1 MSSPICAA
9 SESAV
14 PESVAIGRGGLA
26 APPVAYGAAALG
38 NLYQALGEEDWPQIV
53 RAAWAGGVRYFDVA
67 PHYGLGLAERRLG
80 ESLRALPRE
89 ELVVST
95 KVGRLLVPQ
104 DAAGRTDID
113 NLFDVPAD
121 HRRVRDYS
129 RDGVL
134 RSIEESLERLGLDRI
149 DIALVHD
156 PDDHERE
163 ALDGAFPA
171 LSELR
176 DQGVIRSFG
185 AGMNHSAMLARFV
198 RETDADVMMIAG
210 RWTLLDQSAADDL
223 LPAADDRDVT
233 VLAAAV
239 FNSGILATDAPRHG
253 STFDYGPAD
262 HAVVER
268 AQAIARIAH
277 RHDRTLPELAA
288 QYPLTHPAVAAVV
301 MGGASAEQVARNSG
315 LVARPVG
322 GEVWDE
328 LREQGLISR
337 ETVPAR
343 QAMGREG
350 HPVR

>member
-1 MSSPICAA
+1 M
-9 SESAV
+9 SAV
-14 PESVAIGRGGLA
+14 VSFGSQPVAIGRAGLS
-26 APPVAYGAAALG
+26 APPIAYGAAALG
-38 NLYQALGEEDWPQIV
+38 NLYQALGEEDWPTIV
-53 RAAWAGGVRYFDVA
+53 PAAWAGGVRYFDVA

-80 ESLRALPRE
+80 EGLRDLPRDE
-89 ELVVST
+89 IIVST

-104 DAAGRTDID
+104 DAGGRTDRE

-134 RSIEESLERLGLDRI
+134 RSIEQSLERLGLDRI

-156 PDDHERE
+156 PDDHERD

-185 AGMNHSAMLARFV
+185 AGMNQSGMLSRFV

-210 RWTLLDQSAADDL
+210 RWTLLDQSAAADL
-223 LPAADDRDVT
+223 LPAADERDVT

-239 FNSGILATDAPRHG
+239 FNSGILATDAPG
-253 STFDYGPAD
+253 QDSTFDYGPAGRS
-262 HAVVER
+262 VVER
-268 AQAIARIAH
+268 AQAIARVAH
-277 RHDRTLPELAA
+277 RHGRTLPELAA
-288 QYPLTHPAVAAVV
+288 QYPLTHPSVGVVV
-301 MGGASAEQVARNSG
+301 MGGASAEQVERNSG
-315 LVARPVG
+315 LVARHVG
-322 GEVWDE
+322 TEVWGE
-328 LREQGLISR
+328 LRERGLISH
-337 ETVPAR
+337 EVAPAR
-343 QAMGREG
+343 QAVGREG

>member
-1 MSSPICAA
+1 MSTPVG
-9 SESAV
+9 AV
-14 PESVAIGRGGLA
+14 AEPVALGRAGLS
-26 APPVAYGAAALG
+26 APPIAYGAAALG
-38 NLYQALGEEDWPQIV
+38 NLYRALDDDEWPRIV
-53 RAAWAGGVRYFDVA
+53 PAAWAGGVRYFDVA

-80 ESLRALPRE
+80 ESLRALPRDE
-89 ELVVST
+89 FIVST

-134 RSIEESLERLGLDRI
+134 RSIEESLERLGLDRL

-163 ALDGAFPA
+163 ALEGAFPA

-185 AGMNHSAMLARFV
+185 AGMNQSASLTRFV
-198 RETDADVMMIAG
+198 RETDADVMMVAG

-223 LPAADDRDVT
+223 LPLADEREVT

-239 FNSGILATDAPRHG
+239 FNSGILATDAPG
-253 STFDYGPAD
+253 QGATFDYGAAD
-262 HAVVER
+262 PSIIER
-268 AQAIARIAH
+268 ARAIARVAH

-301 MGGASAEQVARNSG
+301 MGGASAEQVGRNSG
-315 LVARPVG
+315 LVARVVG
-322 GEVWDE
+322 DEVWDE
-328 LREQGLISR
+328 LRELALISP
-337 ETVPAR
+337 EAAPAR
-343 QAMGREG
+343 QSDGREG

>member
-1 MSSPICAA
+1 MSST
-9 SESAV
+9 V
-14 PESVAIGRGGLA
+14 SVGSRPVKIGRAGLS
-26 APPVAYGAAALG
+26 APPAAYGAAALG
-38 NLYQALGEEDWPQIV
+38 NLYQALDEREWPEIV
-53 RAAWAGGVRYFDVA
+53 PAAWAGGVRYFDVA

-80 ESLRALPRE
+80 ESLRELPRDE
-89 ELVVST
+89 YIVST

-134 RSIEESLERLGLDRI
+134 RAVEQSLDRLGLDRI

-163 ALDGAFPA
+163 ALEGAFPA

-185 AGMNHSAMLARFV
+185 AGMNQSAMLARFV
-198 RETDADVMMIAG
+198 RETDADVMMVAG
-210 RWTLLDQSAADDL
+210 RWTLLDRSAADDL
-223 LPAADDRDVT
+223 LPLAGEHGVT

-239 FNSGILATDAPRHG
+239 FNSGILATDAPG
-253 STFDYGPAD
+253 QVATFDYGPAD
-262 HAVVER
+262 RAIIER
-268 AQAIARIAH
+268 AQAIARVAH
-277 RHDRTLPELAA
+277 RHGTTLPELAA

-322 GEVWDE
+322 DAAWRE
-328 LREQGLISR
+328 LRDRGLI
-337 ETVPAR
+337 
-343 QAMGREG
+343 GREG
-350 HPVR
+350 HPLR

>member
-1 MSSPICAA
+1 MSTVSLGA
-9 SESAV
+9 
-14 PESVAIGRGGLA
+14 ESVAIGRGGLV
-26 APPVAYGAAALG
+26 APPIGYGAAALG
-38 NLYQALGEEDWPQIV
+38 NLYQALGEREWPEIV
-53 RAAWAGGVRYFDVA
+53 PAAWAGGVRYFDVA

-80 ESLRALPRE
+80 ESLRQLPRDE
-89 ELVVST
+89 YVVST

-121 HRRVRDYS
+121 HCRVRDYS

-134 RSIEESLERLGLDRI
+134 RSIEQSLVRLGLDRI

-176 DQGVIRSFG
+176 DQGVIASFG
-185 AGMNHSAMLARFV
+185 AGMNQSAMLSRFV

-223 LPAADDRDVT
+223 LPIAVQRGVT

-239 FNSGILATDAPRHG
+239 FNSGILATDAPG
-253 STFDYGPAD
+253 QGATFDYGPAD
-262 HAVVER
+262 RATVER
-268 AQAIARIAH
+268 ARAMAQVAH
-277 RHDRTLPELAA
+277 RHGSTLPELAA

-315 LVARPVG
+315 LVTRAVG
-322 GEVWDE
+322 TEVWDD

-337 ETVPAR
+337 SAAPAR
-343 QAMGREG
+343 QGQGREG

>member
-1 MSSPICAA
+1 MSIPVSVGAR
-9 SESAV
+9 SA
-14 PESVAIGRGGLA
+14 PMRTAIGRGGLS
-26 APPVAYGAAALG
+26 APPVGYGAAALG
-38 NLYQALGEEDWPQIV
+38 NLYQALREDEWPYV
-53 RAAWAGGVRYFDVA
+53 VPAAWAGGVRYFDVA

-80 ESLRALPRE
+80 ESLRQLPRDE
-89 ELVVST
+89 FIVST

-104 DAAGRTDID
+104 DAAGRTDLD

-134 RSIEESLERLGLDRI
+134 RSIEQSLERLGLDRI

-156 PDDHERE
+156 PDEQERD

-185 AGMNHSAMLARFV
+185 AGMNQSAMLARFV
-198 RETDADVMMIAG
+198 RETDADVMMVAG

-223 LPAADDRDVT
+223 LPVADERGVT

-239 FNSGILATDAPRHG
+239 FNSGILATDAPG
-253 STFDYGPAD
+253 QGATFDYGPAD
-262 HAVVER
+262 RAVVER
-268 AQAIARIAH
+268 AQEIAGVVH
-277 RHDRTLPELAA
+277 RHGRTLPELAA
-288 QYPLTHPAVAAVV
+288 QFPLTHPAVGAIV

-322 GEVWDE
+322 GDVWDE
-328 LREQGLISR
+328 LRERGLIR
-337 ETVPAR
+337 H
-343 QAMGREG
+343 EG

>member
-1 MSSPICAA
+1 MSPPVSAP
-9 SESAV
+9 ESA
-14 PESVAIGRGGLA
+14 AIGRGGLA

-38 NLYQALGEEDWPQIV
+38 NLYQALGEEEWPEIV
-53 RAAWAGGVRYFDVA
+53 PAAWASGVRYFDVA

-80 ESLRALPRE
+80 ESLRALPRDE
-89 ELVVST
+89 VVVST

-134 RSIEESLERLGLDRI
+134 RSIEESLRRLGLDRI

-156 PDDHERE
+156 PDGHERE
-163 ALDGAFPA
+163 ALEGAFPA

-185 AGMNHSAMLARFV
+185 AGMNQSAMPTRFV
-198 RETDADVMMIAG
+198 RETDGDVMMIAG

-223 LPAADDRDVT
+223 LPAAHERDVT

-239 FNSGILATDAPRHG
+239 FNSGILATDAPGQG

-262 HAVVER
+262 RSVVDR
-268 AQAIARIAH
+268 AQAIARVAH
-277 RHDRTLPELAA
+277 RHGRTLPELAA
-288 QYPLTHPAVAAVV
+288 QYPLTHPAVGAVV

-322 GEVWDE
+322 DDVWGE
-328 LREQGLISR
+328 LRERGLISQ
-337 ETVPAR
+337 EVGPAR
-343 QAMGREG
+343 QAVGLEG

>member
-1 MSSPICAA
+1 MSVRVSAA
-9 SESAV
+9 AESA
-14 PESVAIGRGGLA
+14 IGSGGLA
-26 APPVAYGAAALG
+26 APPIAYGAAALG
-38 NLYQALGEEDWPQIV
+38 NLYQALGEDEWPDIV
-53 RAAWAGGVRYFDVA
+53 PAAWAGGVRYFDVA

-80 ESLRALPRE
+80 ESLRELPRDE
-89 ELVVST
+89 VIVST

-113 NLFDVPAD
+113 NLFEVPAD

-134 RSIEESLERLGLDRI
+134 RLIEESLERLGLDRI

-163 ALDGAFPA
+163 ALEGAFPA
-171 LSELR
+171 LGELR

-185 AGMNHSAMLARFV
+185 AGMNQSGMLTRFV
-198 RETDADVMMIAG
+198 RETDADVMMVAG

-223 LPAADDRDVT
+223 LPVADERGVT

-239 FNSGILATDAPRHG
+239 FNSGILATDAPG
-253 STFDYGPAD
+253 QGATFDYGLAD
-262 HAVVER
+262 RAVVER
-268 AQAIARIAH
+268 AQEIAGVAD
-277 RHDRTLPELAA
+277 RHGRTLPELAA
-288 QYPLTHPAVAAVV
+288 QFPLTHPAVGAIV

-322 GEVWDE
+322 DDVWDE
-328 LREQGLISR
+328 LRERGLIR
-337 ETVPAR
+337 H
-343 QAMGREG
+343 EG